1 MECASAKN
9 VELLFRI
16 WKKPSSCQGR
26 AHHNFSRNANSRNP
40 SPLLHTSVE
49 GYRSF
54 KSKCCTWSEYTDLHR
69 PRNSNENREEGQKIS
84 EYLICVVLR
93 PNIAL
98 SHKLSASQCG
108 RHMKHHKAGEEQVN
122 TQIPIVYLSSSRPSS
137 PTYAKSCR
145 PLCKNQHTLRY
156 VQSKAPSQTPKAIKM
171 NEIKNSTT
179 QPPQR
184 LQLIAL
190 SSNPDRYR
198 EISGKLHEGNCQK
211 FINIHLELNIFN
223 SISILIHQ
231 ETTSEPSCHLQLV
244 PAHQQHLSLA
254 DWLLLWRSEL
264 PNRMCPFLWLQQQQ
278 LRWQRPLKCQ

>member
-108 RHMKHHKAGEEQVN
+108 RHMKHHKAGEDSIFN
-122 TQIPIVYLSSSRPSS
+122 RLPILIKPFVHNMCASREVLSVQ
-137 PTYAKSCR
+137 KSAH
-145 PLCKNQHTLRY
+145 PLFCALGGCF
-156 VQSKAPSQTPKAIKM
+156 QTPKAIKTS
-171 NEIKNSTT
+171 EIKDS
-179 QPPQR
+179 
-184 LQLIAL
+184 A
-190 SSNPDRYR
+190 
-198 EISGKLHEGNCQK
+198 
-211 FINIHLELNIFN
+211 
-223 SISILIHQ
+223 
-231 ETTSEPSCHLQLV
+231 V
-244 PAHQQHLSLA
+244 PTL
-254 DWLLLWRSEL
+254 
-264 PNRMCPFLWLQQQQ
+264 
-278 LRWQRPLKCQ
+278 